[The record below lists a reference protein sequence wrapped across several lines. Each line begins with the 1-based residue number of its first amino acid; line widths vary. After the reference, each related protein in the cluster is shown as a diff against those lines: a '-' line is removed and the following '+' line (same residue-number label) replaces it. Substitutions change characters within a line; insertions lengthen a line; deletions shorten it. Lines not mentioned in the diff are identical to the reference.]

1 MSIKDVKS
9 MQIAPKVWRNG
20 ELIDWDNARV
30 HVMTHAIHYGSSV
43 FEGIRAYNT
52 DRGPAV
58 FRLTEHIQRLLNSA
72 KVYRMDIKFSL
83 EEICQ
88 ASVEIVR
95 NGGMDECYIRPVIF
109 RGLDEEKP
117 SFGVNPFPAPL
128 DCYIAAWDWGKYL
141 GEEALEAGVDV
152 CVSSWT
158 RITSN
163 SLPAVAKAGAN
174 YMNSQLIKMEAILG
188 GFSEGIALDDRG
200 MVSEGSG
207 ENLFLVNNGKLI
219 TPPLGASILPGI
231 TRDSV
236 IQIAREL
243 GIVIEEVNIQRAAL
257 YLADELFFTGTAAE
271 ITPIR
276 AVDHIKIGEG
286 KRGEVTKRIQEVFF
300 DVIHGRRP
308 APNNAPWLTYVNE
321 TGEKKTAS
329 ISSSK

>member
-1 MSIKDVKS
+1 MSVKDVNTMK
-9 MQIAPKVWRNG
+9 IAPKIWRNG
-20 ELIDWDNARV
+20 ELINWDEARV

-43 FEGIRAYNT
+43 FEGIRAYKT
-52 DRGPAV
+52 ERGTAV

-72 KVYRMDIKFSL
+72 KVYRMDIKYSRD
-83 EEICQ
+83 EICQ
-88 ASVEIVR
+88 AAVEIVR
-95 NGGMDECYIRPVIF
+95 GGGMDECYLRPIAF
-109 RGLDEEKP
+109 RGLNEDKP
-117 SFGVNPFPAPL
+117 AFGVNPFPNPVE
-128 DCYIAAWDWGKYL
+128 CYIAAWDWGKYL

-158 RITSN
+158 RFNSN
-163 SLPAVAKAGAN
+163 ALPAVAKAGAN

-236 IQIAREL
+236 IKIAKEL
-243 GIVIEEVNIQRAAL
+243 GIEVIETTIQRAAL

-276 AVDHIKIGEG
+276 SVDRIQVGIG
-286 KRGEVTKRIQEVFF
+286 KRGEVTKQLQDVFF
-300 DVIHGRRP
+300 DVIHGKRP
-308 APNNAPWLTYVNE
+308 APNNAPWLTYVND
-321 TGEKKTAS
+321 TDEKKTAS
-329 ISSSK
+329 SSGNK